1 MIQNIENYLD
11 SLFSANIGVSGL
23 EDALKL
29 IKASSELRTV
39 LDDPNVPAEDKAK
52 VAEDLFVPSVKDF
65 ILQLAM
71 ILKKSSKDTFLK

>member
-29 IKASSELRTV
+29 IKASSELRTEIGRASCRERV
-39 LDDPNVPAEDKAK
+39 
-52 VAEDLFVPSVKDF
+52 
-65 ILQLAM
+65 
-71 ILKKSSKDTFLK
+71 